1 VGGRSSAPTQP
12 KRSKFRNVRTTTPD
26 GITHDSKKEAA
37 YWLHLKNL
45 ETQGAIRDLTRQIR
59 FPLLV
64 NGIKI
69 GTYIA
74 DFRYIVSKTGEVIV
88 GDVKSARTI
97 KLPMY
102 RRNKKHL
109 FAQYGINITE
119 VL

>member
-1 VGGRSSAPTQP
+1 M
-12 KRSKFRNVRTTTPD
+12 
-26 GITHDSKKEAA
+26 HLKELEAKGEI
-37 YWLHLKNL
+37 LHL
-45 ETQGAIRDLTRQIR
+45 ERQIR
-59 FPLLV
+59 YPLLV

-74 DFRYIVSKTGEVIV
+74 DFRYTMPETGEVIV
-88 GDVKSARTI
+88 GDVKSIRTI

-119 VL
+119 IL